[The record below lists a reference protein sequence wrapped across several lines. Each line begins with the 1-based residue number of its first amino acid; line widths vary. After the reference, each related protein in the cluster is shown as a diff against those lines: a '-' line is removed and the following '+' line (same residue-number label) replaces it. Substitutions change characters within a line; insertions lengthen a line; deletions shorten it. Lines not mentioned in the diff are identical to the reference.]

1 MSDSESPAPDPT
13 FITSS
18 DSDGGLGDNV
28 DPTHSLLEPPPF
40 NDDIGA
46 LLNPTMSIES
56 VSETISNLSNDEKYN
71 CLYRH
76 IEPPIGSYPLLLSME
91 PNASLILQ

>member
-1 MSDSESPAPDPT
+1 MLDSESPAPDPT
-13 FITSS
+13 FITSLS

-40 NDDIGA
+40 NDIGA

-56 VSETISNLSNDEKYN
+56 VSETISNLSSDEKYN
-71 CLYRH
+71 YLYRH
-76 IEPPIGSYPLLLSME
+76 R
-91 PNASLILQ
+91 AT